1 VENIKSK
8 DNDGL
13 PGRPTGT
20 ASLGRDWTEG
30 SIIRNLLVLSWPLM
44 ISQCLNMIGPTI
56 DMIWVGKLG
65 AASIAGVGVGGMVV
79 MFMMA
84 AMMGL
89 AVGTRAMIARF
100 VGEGDAEGANNAAKQ
115 AFVVGA
121 CFAATVGTIG
131 IYFSEQIL
139 VILRMEA
146 DVIAEGA
153 PYMRIMFVGAAAMTF
168 RMLAEGIMQSSGD
181 TITPMRISILFRA
194 FHTAL
199 CPFLVF
205 GLWIF
210 PQLGV
215 RGAAL
220 TNVLSQGL
228 GLGLGIWVLFSE
240 RTRLRLTLSRFR
252 LDFNMIW
259 RIVRIGIPAAIIGMQ
274 MGLIHIVMMTFM
286 VPFGTVAVAAH
297 IIGQRL
303 EMLMNTL
310 IMGLGMGA
318 GVLAGQNLG
327 AGQPERAEKTGW
339 LALGIA
345 EGMMILGSVAL
356 LLGSEYVVKVFN
368 TDPPLVAL
376 AASFLRIAAVG
387 YLALASI
394 SVLKHV
400 LGGAGDTIPAMI
412 FEVGHLW
419 VVMLPLAFLLPGFH
433 NLGVYGIRWA
443 IVIGIY
449 AGAVAY
455 LIYFQMGRWKQK
467 RV

>member
-1 VENIKSK
+1 MENIEPQVI
-8 DNDGL
+8 DGL
-13 PGRPTGT
+13 DKRPAGLTF
-20 ASLGRDWTEG
+20 AERDWTEG
-30 SIIRNLLVLSWPLM
+30 SIIRNLLALSWPLM
-44 ISQCLNMIGPTI
+44 ISQGLNMIGPTI

-65 AASIAGVGVGGMVV
+65 AASIAGVGVAGMVV
-79 MFMMA
+79 MFMMS

-89 AVGTRAMIARF
+89 AVGTRAMVARF
-100 VGEGDAEGANNAAKQ
+100 MGANDAEGANNAARQ

-121 CFAATVGTIG
+121 CFAAVMGTIG

-139 VILRMEA
+139 ILLRMESEI
-146 DVIAEGA
+146 VAEGA
-153 PYMRIMFVGAAAMTF
+153 AYMRIMFVGAAAMTF

-205 GLWIF
+205 GLWVF
-210 PQLGV
+210 PRLGV
-215 RGAAL
+215 SGAAL
-220 TNVLSQGL
+220 TNVLSQTL
-228 GLGLGIWVLFSE
+228 GLVLGIWILLSG
-240 RTRLRLTLSRFR
+240 RTRLHLTLSNFR
-252 LDFNMIW
+252 LDPNMIW

-274 MGLIHIVMMTFM
+274 MGLIHIVMMSFM

-297 IIGQRL
+297 ILGQRL
-303 EMLMNTL
+303 EMFIITL

-327 AGQPERAEKTGW
+327 AGQPERAERTGW
-339 LALGIA
+339 LAFGIA
-345 EGMMILGSVAL
+345 EVIMVLASGAILIWA
-356 LLGSEYVVKVFN
+356 EYIVSIFN

-376 AASFLRIAAVG
+376 AGTFMRIAAVG
-387 YLALASI
+387 YFVLASI
-394 SVLKHV
+394 AIFKHL
-400 LGGAGDTIPAMI
+400 LGGAGDTVPAMI

-443 IVIGIY
+443 IVIGVY
-449 AGAVAY
+449 AGAAAY
-455 LIYFQMGRWKQK
+455 LIYFQMGRWKLK
-467 RV
+467 SV